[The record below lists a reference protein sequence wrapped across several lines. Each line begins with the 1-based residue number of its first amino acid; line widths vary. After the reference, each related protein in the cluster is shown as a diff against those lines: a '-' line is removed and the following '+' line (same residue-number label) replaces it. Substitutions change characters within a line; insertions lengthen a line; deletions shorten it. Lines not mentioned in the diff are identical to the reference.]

1 MIQPAKNPSFP
12 LTLPTSLVSYNEL
25 YQQDSEEAIKRL
37 EAQAKKRGNDPLCY
51 MLLAWFYLHTGNREM
66 AYDQARKARCFAPG
80 SPFLEYVVY
89 MLEHPD
95 GFDVKVPE
103 HPFEGELP
111 GFFMDR
117 ALSLDEL
124 IERLSDSD
132 STRFSMSESRSPSTT
147 VEFDA
152 QDADDR
158 FFATETLAKIYE
170 SQGETGKAIAVY
182 ERLLETDPDKSDHF
196 AQHIERLRSN

>member
-1 MIQPAKNPSFP
+1 MMQPVKNPSFP
-12 LTLPTSLVSYNEL
+12 LTLPASLISYNEMF
-25 YQQDSEEAIKRL
+25 QQDASEAIKRL

-51 MLLAWFYLHTGNREM
+51 LLLAWFYLHTGNREK
-66 AYDQARKARCFAPG
+66 AYDQSRKARCFAPG

-95 GFDVKVPE
+95 GFDVNVPD

-132 STRFSMSESRSPSTT
+132 STRFTMSESRTT
-147 VEFDA
+147 TSIDFDA
-152 QDADDR
+152 QDADDS

-170 SQGETGKAIAVY
+170 SQGEKSKAIAVY
-182 ERLLETDPDKSDHF
+182 ERLLETDPDKSDLF
-196 AQHIERLRSN
+196 TQHIERLKSN